1 MAQSGAGIDAGGK
14 AKSSDMWNR
23 EEESAQEEGAESPS
37 RAGPSPRM
45 SPSPGSS
52 GCGNNVRY
60 SDRFIPS
67 RVAGLNLETAFML
80 LTERDDGKGNSKDD
94 GTQAYHKLLK
104 SELLGMDGSLGLA
117 AHMAD
122 GGDVGRGKRKDGPGN
137 GFESIHTSPTRNLF
151 AFRTDPR
158 TDTHGSPYS
167 VSPLGGDMG
176 RLIGW
181 ARGTSPR
188 KIARTPFKVLD
199 APNLQDDFY
208 LNLVDWSSQNV
219 LAVGLGACV
228 YLWSAHTSKVTKL
241 VDLTPHDSVCSVAW
255 THWGTYLA
263 VGTNQGEV
271 QVWDTVKNKKLR
283 TLAGHRMRVG
293 TLAWNSHTLATGGR
307 DRSIFLRDVRIP
319 DHFTSRLN
327 GHRSEVC
334 GLKWS
339 HDDQQ
344 LASGGNDNQLYIW
357 NAASSLPVMNFGAH
371 TAAVKALAWSPH
383 QHGLLASGGGTA
395 DRCIRF
401 WNTTTATAL
410 SHVDTG
416 SQVCNLVWS
425 KNVNEIVSTH
435 GYSQHQIVVWRYPGM
450 SKVATLTGHTLRVL
464 NLAISPDGQTI
475 VTGAGDETLRFWNIF
490 PGPKSK
496 QPLHQSQLSPSR
508 TFIR

>member
-1 MAQSGAGIDAGGK
+1 MGGTNVPS
-14 AKSSDMWNR
+14 AIRRTHSPADRTVDEEPTRGYHELDTMWGR
-23 EEESAQEEGAESPS
+23 EEESVREDEAETPP
-37 RAGPSPRM
+37 RAGPSSRA
-45 SPSPGSS
+45 SPSPNSS
-52 GCGNNVRY
+52 GRGGKVRY
-60 SDRFIPS
+60 SDRYIPS
-67 RVAGLNLETAFML
+67 RTPGANLETAFML
-80 LTERDDGKGNSKDD
+80 LRERGDGKVHSKDD
-94 GTQAYHKLLK
+94 GTHTYHKLLK
-104 SELLGMDGSLGLA
+104 SELLGMN
-117 AHMAD
+117 
-122 GGDVGRGKRKDGPGN
+122 GGDSGTDNSIFANGDNGHDKRGEGSGTVFDN
-137 GFESIHTSPTRNLF
+137 TVSPLARNLF

-158 TDTHGSPYS
+158 RDAQGSPYS
-167 VSPLGGDMG
+167 LSPIGGDLG
-176 RLIGW
+176 RLVGW
-181 ARGTSPR
+181 TRGTSPR

-228 YLWSAHTSKVTKL
+228 YLWSAHTSRVTKL

-271 QVWDTVKNKKLR
+271 QVWDTVRNKKLR

-319 DHFTSRLN
+319 DHFTSRLS

-357 NAASSLPVMNFGAH
+357 NAASSVPVMNFGAH

-395 DRCIRF
+395 DRCIR
-401 WNTTTATAL
+401 
-410 SHVDTG
+410 
-416 SQVCNLVWS
+416 
-425 KNVNEIVSTH
+425 
-435 GYSQHQIVVWRYPGM
+435 
-450 SKVATLTGHTLRVL
+450 
-464 NLAISPDGQTI
+464 
-475 VTGAGDETLRFWNIF
+475 
-490 PGPKSK
+490 
-496 QPLHQSQLSPSR
+496 
-508 TFIR
+508 